1 MSKKSDP
8 EKAYSPMNVLG
19 MLKSKG
25 VQVPVGKDF
34 GKKALTVDAS
44 GVPVYEKVKAIET
57 CAILLLAFTKGAKM
71 VPGDFH
77 NVPKTGAALKTYV
90 RPDGGV
96 FLGAFQAHGE
106 SDGVI
111 VVFGDPMM
119 STGAAQKV
127 AMQYRA
133 RLREQYAGEVAL
145 DELGP
150 FAAGTVSEL
159 PPALPDRMDARN

>member
-34 GKKALTVDAS
+34 GKKAHTVDAQ

-57 CAILLLAFTKGAKM
+57 CAVLLLAFTKGAKM
-71 VPGDFH
+71 VPDDFH
-77 NVPKTGAALKTYV
+77 NVEKSSFGLKAYV

-119 STGAAQKV
+119 STGAAQKF

-133 RLREQYAGEVAL
+133 QLMERYAGEVAL

-159 PPALPDRMDARN
+159 PPALSDRTDARH